1 MKIKNNIMNLLI
13 LVLVLTIFLLA
24 GCNETSKNGGRIIT
38 DTDEQD
44 DKNLG
49 KDNEDVKK
57 EDAKNNEKTKDNE
70 KTKLNEESDKTKDD
84 KREKE
89 EKVDTVPK
97 ELNIAV
103 YDLKDPV
110 IDRILPYTV
119 NDKTINPE
127 IMIPQITPINEE
139 IENFNYQMKDLAI
152 DYAETFS
159 YGEEYQNETPDSINY
174 ESYKTNGVLTVII
187 KHDSRN
193 MGYIKPLENAISI
206 DVYTGKVLSN
216 NELIE
221 RAKIPDFIE
230 KLESSINDDL
240 TAFKEF
246 HTPEE
251 YSYLRANT
259 LVKNWNKYYG
269 IEPLYSWS
277 TEKGNRNFKPTEV
290 YGDQH
295 EAVSYLSESGE
306 LIYTKMIETPAT
318 SGEDYRTFQPVN
330 QNNHKPE
337 INPAYEHYAKI
348 LKIDS
353 SKEDAPLAFIGHL
366 GETASTT
373 GIEKINSLVDESIL
387 ALKDIMRI
395 NENAMDPYKF
405 STLYLIIPKYNDT
418 CIFFSNANSKGYSF
432 HINIDTMNT
441 LFNTYQDHELSNC
454 EVRVQHRDKMVIFKP
469 KLDEGYNLTELPK
482 EIVDISKNI
491 GRSYFTD
498 VSNEVFK
505 FFEYFND

>member
-1 MKIKNNIMNLLI
+1 MKVKNFGKNLLI
-13 LVLVLTIFLLA
+13 LVVVLMMFLVS
-24 GCNETSKNGGRIIT
+24 GCNETTKNDGRVIIT
-38 DTDEQD
+38 EEQNDEKTDE
-44 DKNLG
+44 
-49 KDNEDVKK
+49 DNGIVKK
-57 EDAKNNEKTKDNE
+57 EDSTGTEKNNENSKTKEDKDTDNTSDNNQQKKE
-70 KTKLNEESDKTKDD
+70 KTEDKP
-84 KREKE
+84 E
-89 EKVDTVPK
+89 
-97 ELNIAV
+97 ELNIEA

-110 IDRILPYTV
+110 IDRILPYYV
-119 NDKTINPE
+119 NDKTIYPE
-127 IMIPQITPINEE
+127 IKIPQITSLNEQ

-152 DYAETFS
+152 DYAETFK

-277 TEKGNRNFKPTEV
+277 TEKGNRNYKPTEV
-290 YGDQH
+290 YGDHH
-295 EAVSYLSESGE
+295 EAVSYLDESGE
-306 LIYTKMIETPAT
+306 LIYTKTIETPAT
-318 SGEDYRTFQPVN
+318 SGEDYRTFQPIN

-353 SKEDAPLAFIGHL
+353 SIEDAPIAFIGYL

-373 GIEKINSLVDESIL
+373 GIEKINYLVDESIL

-405 STLYLIIPKYNDT
+405 PALYLIIPKYNDT

-441 LFNTYQDHELSNC
+441 LFNTYEDHELSNC
-454 EVRVQHRDKMVIFKP
+454 EVRVQHRDRMVIFKP
-469 KLDEGYNLTELPK
+469 KLDKEYNLTDLPK

-491 GRSYFTD
+491 GRSNFTE

-505 FFEYFND
+505 FFEFFNE